1 MPQSRLSQPL
11 SLASEVIATNIY
23 DIAKQAGV
31 SIATVSRVLNGS
43 KNVSPKTERRVL
55 TVMEES
61 GYTPNV
67 FARGL
72 GLNTMRTI
80 GILCTD
86 VSDLYYSK
94 AVSILEKLLRELGYD
109 SLLCCTGD
117 SPEQKKKS
125 LEMLANKR
133 VDAMLMIGS
142 GFRENLK
149 NEQLESIAKQ
159 VPIVIINGDIRLK
172 NTYSVL
178 CDELGAMKQCVH
190 LLSRAGY
197 RNILYL
203 YDVTTY
209 SSIQKLLGYREGL
222 AECGIPL
229 QEGLIVRTE
238 RNLLHIRRQVS
249 ALLDQ
254 KLPFS
259 AVLAAEDLLA
269 VGAQQ
274 ALSGRGLRMPVVGF
288 DNSLLAECATPP
300 LTSVDNMVD
309 SLCGTAVRMLGELF
323 AGAQAA
329 ERVTI
334 SARLVERESFRFS
347 SAAQPE
353 PSNES

>member
-149 NEQLESIAKQ
+149 N
-159 VPIVIINGDIRLK
+159 
-172 NTYSVL
+172 
-178 CDELGAMKQCVH
+178 
-190 LLSRAGY
+190 
-197 RNILYL
+197 
-203 YDVTTY
+203 
-209 SSIQKLLGYREGL
+209 
-222 AECGIPL
+222 
-229 QEGLIVRTE
+229 
-238 RNLLHIRRQVS
+238 
-249 ALLDQ
+249 
-254 KLPFS
+254 
-259 AVLAAEDLLA
+259 
-269 VGAQQ
+269 
-274 ALSGRGLRMPVVGF
+274 
-288 DNSLLAECATPP
+288 
-300 LTSVDNMVD
+300 
-309 SLCGTAVRMLGELF
+309 
-323 AGAQAA
+323 
-329 ERVTI
+329 
-334 SARLVERESFRFS
+334 
-347 SAAQPE
+347 
-353 PSNES
+353 